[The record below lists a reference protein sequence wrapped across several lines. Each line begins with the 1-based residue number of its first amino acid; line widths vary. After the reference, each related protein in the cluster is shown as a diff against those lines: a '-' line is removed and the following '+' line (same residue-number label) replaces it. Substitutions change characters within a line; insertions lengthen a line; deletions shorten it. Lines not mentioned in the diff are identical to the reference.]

1 MTTTGWTLRLA
12 RGGVLALVVLLAGG
26 AGHALAGGAL
36 PSPLAALPL
45 LLLLTAG
52 SALLLGRRVD
62 ALETTLL
69 LVVGQAATHL
79 GLMVLAPGPAGA
91 PHAHP
96 TPVDAGAGDLAMVA
110 FHLLAA
116 AVGGLWLAAG
126 ERAVWTL
133 LDLALVRPVTRLVG
147 RLVARLVGR
156 WVLLL
161 RARAAGPAR
170 RPRGPL
176 GHARPRPATAL
187 VLLRPT
193 PPRAPPRPG
202 APAY

>member
-79 GLMVLAPGPAGA
+79 GLMVLAPGPAGGT
-91 PHAHP
+91 HAHA
-96 TPVDAGAGDLAMVA
+96 TPDGAGVDAGAGDLTMVA

-133 LDLALVRPVTRLVG
+133 LDLALVRPVTRLV
-147 RLVARLVGR
+147 AR
-156 WVLLL
+156 WALLL
-161 RARAAGPAR
+161 G
-170 RPRGPL
+170 
-176 GHARPRPATAL
+176 ARPA
-187 VLLRPT
+187 
-193 PPRAPPRPG
+193 APPRRARGP
-202 APAY
+202 